1 MMVHPSY
8 VSYHLSLPPSP
19 QILGVDL
26 LRHTLQLQ
34 VTYARARLRL
44 HTYAAAALTV
54 GDFLS
59 ETGVFLYF
67 LLTILLGITYLRDTQ
82 S

>member
-44 HTYAAAALTV
+44 HTFVCRSQLQQRCSCRSYRN
-54 GDFLS
+54 
-59 ETGVFLYF
+59 Y
-67 LLTILLGITYLRDTQ
+67 TIKKQ